1 MIIQQLSIFLQNK
14 VGRFTEV
21 TNILGKAG
29 VNMEAFTV
37 SENSDFG
44 MLRLIVDDTQ
54 RAVEALRAANF
65 AVNITDVV
73 CLDCA
78 DTPGA
83 IAPFMNIL
91 SREGVSIEYMYAF
104 SMGDRSRIVIRT
116 DDLERCDRLISE

>member
-14 VGRFTEV
+14 LGRFTEV

-44 MLRLIVDDTQ
+44 MVRLIVDDTA
-54 RAVEALRAANF
+54 RAAEALRAANF
-65 AVNITDVV
+65 AVNIIDVV
-73 CLDCA
+73 CLECD
-78 DTPGA
+78 DTPGS

-91 SREGVSIEYMYAF
+91 SKEGVSIEYMYAF
-104 SMGDRSRIVIRT
+104 SMGNRSRIVIRT
-116 DDLERCDRLISE
+116 DELERCDRLISK

>member
-1 MIIQQLSIFLQNK
+1 MIIQQLSIFVQNK
-14 VGRFTEV
+14 IGRFTEV
-21 TNILGKAG
+21 TNILGQAG

-44 MLRLIVDDTQ
+44 ILRLIVDDTQ

-78 DTPGA
+78 DTPGS
-83 IAPFMNIL
+83 IAPFMSIL

-104 SMGDRSRIVIRT
+104 TMGDRSRIVIRT